1 MNRQQFHPAK
11 FQELILYIAQ
21 KSEADPNFGIIKL
34 NKILYYSDFNA
45 FRLLGRPITSAEYR
59 KLAEGPAPAE
69 MPPTRREMLDKGL
82 IKIQSRHY
90 FNSVIQR
97 TVALRKPNTNLFT
110 PEELLVADEAIW
122 ALKDMSESQA
132 AALSREEIGWK
143 AARGGETIPYQTAYL
158 SADPLPQEAEEYWRD
173 FTRNERAS
181 RLHQQP
187 AA

>member
-11 FQELILYIAQ
+11 FQEPIFYIAQ

-34 NKILYYSDFNA
+34 NKILYYADFNA
-45 FRLLGRPITSAEYR
+45 FRLLGKSITGAEYR
-59 KLAEGPAPAE
+59 KLTEGPAPAE
-69 MPPTRREMLDKGL
+69 MPPTRRAMLDQGL
-82 IKIQSRHY
+82 IKIKSRNY
-90 FNSVIQR
+90 FNTVKQR
-97 TVALRKPNTNLFT
+97 TIALRKPNTSLFA

-143 AARGGETIPYQTAYL
+143 AARHGETIPYQTAWL

-173 FTRNERAS
+173 FTRSERAS